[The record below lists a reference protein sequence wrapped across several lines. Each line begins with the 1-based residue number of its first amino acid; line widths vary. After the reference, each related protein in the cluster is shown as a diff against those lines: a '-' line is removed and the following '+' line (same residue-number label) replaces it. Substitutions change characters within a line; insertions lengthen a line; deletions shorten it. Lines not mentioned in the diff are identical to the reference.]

1 MLFNTRLHDLLQ
13 RHFQDV
19 FARRIQDVSKT
30 NLQDVFFKTSRKI
43 KNCYAEDVFKTSSR
57 RLQYVFSKTNLC
69 WVENKKFFKI
79 VMRCDLSISGILFDR
94 ELRSCNRAHK
104 QNTKAESKVHEVIRT
119 VECYKI
125 FHLYDKSLLS
135 SAYSRVQTKRK
146 EEISQTK

>member
-1 MLFNTRLHDLLQ
+1 MSL
-13 RHFQDV
+13 RHVCMTSSKDVFKTSSQDV
-19 FARRIQDVSKT
+19 FKTCSRRIC
-30 NLQDVFFKTSRKI
+30 KTSRKT
-43 KNCYAEDVFKTSSR
+43 KNCYTEDVFKTSSR

-69 WVENKKFFKI
+69 WVENKNFFKI

-94 ELRSCNRAHK
+94 ELQSCNRAHK
-104 QNTKAESKVHEVIRT
+104 QNTKAESKVHEVIST

-135 SAYSRVQTKRK
+135 SAYSRDQTKRK